1 MKLIDAEIPAYTER
15 KGDYNE
21 AIRLINTT
29 DWSNETIALKS
40 GVSKT
45 RIPPLRRK
53 LRTHNPRR

>member
-29 DWSNETIALKS
+29 DWSNEEIAFKS

-53 LRTHNPRR
+53 LRANNPRR